1 METALSFIPMTL
13 LFLGCAAVQILAK
26 YALHFYK
33 RRGKASFEPITNL
46 AMGGFLVYM
55 VKSQASHIV
64 AYLFL
69 FLSVMIGFVA
79 AHTDPVKSPKRNN
92 DEGQLQDGE
101 TQ

>member
-1 METALSFIPMTL
+1 METALAFIPLTL

-46 AMGGFLVYM
+46 AMGGLCVFM
-55 VKSQASHIV
+55 AKSQTSHIV

-69 FLSVMIGFVA
+69 FMSVMIGFMA
-79 AHTDPVKSPKRNN
+79 ANTDLVKSPKRNN
-92 DEGQLQDGE
+92 DEGQSQDGE
-101 TQ
+101 AQ